1 MAYKYLDDGNKK
13 SFRICNV
20 ETKTAIGNAERNG
33 TVWVVEDGDNRRV
46 AVVNRLHEAGPALAA
61 HYDKHSRWVRE
72 GENYFKWTKFGAL
85 EVFPLEG
92 RGWATWRNCE
102 RHLMRHDDI
111 AIFASAAEARRAA
124 DAHAS
129 DRVAASNQTADGLSW
144 FVFDFDVAP
153 APNDRPKVAQVQP

>member
-72 GENYFKWTKFGAL
+72 SENYFKWTKFGAL

-129 DRVAASNQTADGLSW
+129 DRVAAPNQTADGLSW
-144 FVFDFDVAP
+144 FVFDFDVVP
-153 APNDRPKVAQVQP
+153 ASRDCPEVARV